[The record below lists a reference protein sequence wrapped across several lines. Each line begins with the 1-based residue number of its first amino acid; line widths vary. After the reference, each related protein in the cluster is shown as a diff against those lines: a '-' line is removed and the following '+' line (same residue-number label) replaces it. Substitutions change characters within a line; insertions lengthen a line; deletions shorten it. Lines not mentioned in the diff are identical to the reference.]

1 MLFKHYL
8 YIRLTTNYSPM
19 KVPQLGIALLL
30 CMFLFNCSKDENPTP
45 ETDSQE
51 TENPKP
57 DETQEPEPD
66 DNQEPEMEVYFE
78 AVISDI
84 FPTDNADN
92 WLLTHDK
99 EGRILDYTSF
109 EKNDTIRFEISKT
122 SDLDKFT
129 VTDIR
134 FSTLTT
140 ISPYTLNSYTE
151 VVKGSSWII
160 GPPNSSTETYPQP
173 EFNGNFRFS
182 VFGESPT
189 PSMLNISDKRGQNSG
204 RGSFSLDLFAFGDW
218 RYEKLADIYEDNNY
232 YITFMNSF
240 GNTRYYYLEDPQH
253 LEEYNLNLSDFS
265 EFDSHIL
272 MKLPPTSEIW
282 LSLRGFP
289 ETPTSISSP
298 GYDFYN
304 FNSSHIGAE
313 ISRLFKLGYLENMF
327 EAHSLSLTSIQQDY
341 RYYINYFG
349 AELPGGLAVPDQPS
363 FNIVKSDIN
372 EFEIS
377 TNLGYKRK
385 IISWSNL
392 EPRGSDKRRIEW
404 KVFSSSSLSFIIG
417 TIPEEIT
424 DRHPQM
430 DVSELTYES
439 SSLYVEP
446 YSHKEFLNAKFS
458 GNGVVGFENSEFH
471 QFD

>member
-1 MLFKHYL
+1 
-8 YIRLTTNYSPM
+8 M

-30 CMFLFNCSKDENPTP
+30 CMFLCNCSKDENPTP
-45 ETDSQE
+45 E
-51 TENPKP
+51 P
-57 DETQEPEPD
+57 DAQEPENPEP
-66 DNQEPEMEVYFE
+66 NETPEPEMEVYFE
-78 AVISDI
+78 AVISDNLN
-84 FPTDNADN
+84 TDNSDN

-134 FSTLTT
+134 FSTLTAS
-140 ISPYTLNSYTE
+140 SPYTLNSYTE
-151 VVKGSSWII
+151 VVNGSSWII
-160 GPPNSSTETYPQP
+160 GSSNSSIETYPQP
-173 EFNGNFRFS
+173 KFNGNFRFS
-182 VFGESPT
+182 VFGEFPT
-189 PSMLNISDKRGQNSG
+189 PSMLNISDKRGKNSG
-204 RGSFSLDLFAFGDW
+204 RGSFSMSIGTFGDW

-240 GNTRYYYLEDPQH
+240 GNTRYYYLEEPQH

-289 ETPTSISSP
+289 ETPKSISSP

-304 FNSSHIGAE
+304 FNSAHIGAE
-313 ISRLFKLGYLENMF
+313 INRLFKLGYLGNMF
-327 EAHSLSLTSIQQDY
+327 EGHSLSLTSIQQDY

-349 AELPGGLAVPDQPS
+349 AELPEGLFVPDQPS

-372 EFEIS
+372 EFEMS

-385 IISWSNL
+385 VISWSNL
-392 EPRGSDKRRIEW
+392 EPPQSDNRRIEW
-404 KVFSSSSLSFIIG
+404 KVFSSSTPSSVIG
-417 TIPEEIT
+417 MIPKEIT
-424 DRHPQM
+424 DRYPQM
-430 DVSELTYES
+430 DVSELIYQS
-439 SSLYVEP
+439 SCLYVQP
-446 YSHKEFLNAKFS
+446 YSHMEFLNAQFS
-458 GNGVVGFENSEFH
+458 GNVGVGLENSEFH